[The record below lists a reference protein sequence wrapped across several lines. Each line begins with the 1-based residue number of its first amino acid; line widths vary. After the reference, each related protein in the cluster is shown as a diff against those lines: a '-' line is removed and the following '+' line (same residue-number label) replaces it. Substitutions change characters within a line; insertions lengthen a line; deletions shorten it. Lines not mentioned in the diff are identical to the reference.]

1 MKMNSNRKM
10 ILAIIAVIVVVAIG
24 AYALYGNFGPKEELK
39 IATTTSL
46 EDTGLLEEL
55 EAAFESKNP
64 NVDVQF
70 VAVGTGQA
78 LEYGRKGD
86 VDLVMVHAK
95 AQEDK
100 FIEEGYGINRTVFAY
115 NYFYIV
121 GPASDPAK
129 INGTNATT
137 AFKNLMT
144 SGTADPSLVS
154 FVSRGDNSGTN
165 TREIQIWNKTGADY
179 NSSIRG
185 QPWYTETGKGMG
197 DTLTLANQKNAYTLS
212 DSGTYLAFKGDLTLV
227 PLVTQGKDLLNI
239 YSMIPLNTTKFPNT
253 NSADADKWIAFVM
266 SDEGQKIIEEYG
278 KAKYGQTLFTP
289 LAGQPEPT
297 N

>member
-1 MKMNSNRKM
+1 MNSDRKM
-10 ILAIIAVIVVVAIG
+10 ILAIVAVIVVVAIG
-24 AYALYGNFGPKEELK
+24 AYALYGGFGPKEELK

-55 EAAFESKNP
+55 EAAFERKNP

-70 VAVGTGQA
+70 IAVGTGQA

-100 FIEEGYGINRTVFAY
+100 FIEEGYGTNRTVFAY

-121 GPASDPAK
+121 GPSSDPAK

-137 AFKNLMT
+137 AFENIMT
-144 SGTADPSLVS
+144 SGTADPSLVQ

-197 DTLTLANQKNAYTLS
+197 DTLTLTNQKNAYTLS

-227 PLVTQGKDLLNI
+227 PLVTQGRDLLNI

-278 KAKYGQTLFTP
+278 KAQYGQTLFTP
-289 LAGQPEPT
+289 LAGKPEPT

>member
-1 MKMNSNRKM
+1 MNSNRKM

-137 AFKNLMT
+137 AFKNIMT

-154 FVSRGDNSGTN
+154 FVSRGDNSGTH

-185 QPWYTETGKGMG
+185 QPWYIETGKGMG
-197 DTLTLANQKNAYTLS
+197 DTLTLANQKMRIHFQIQVL
-212 DSGTYLAFKGDLTLV
+212 
-227 PLVTQGKDLLNI
+227 I
-239 YSMIPLNTTKFPNT
+239 
-253 NSADADKWIAFVM
+253 
-266 SDEGQKIIEEYG
+266 
-278 KAKYGQTLFTP
+278 
-289 LAGQPEPT
+289 
-297 N
+297 